1 MEMMQRMVAKAR
13 ETEVQSSVEQL
24 RALFNSDTPLEGCD
38 NSPQADAAKEV
49 AATDGERARV
59 EEWGQLFNK
68 QELLRRQNEAG
79 EAGFEE
85 APAGE
90 LSRREGTG
98 REVMIGVLEGMPTL
112 APVARAGRKATM
124 TPEITE
130 QLCLLLSVGLSRR
143 QAASYL
149 DIEHSTITKTAQRDE
164 EFAYLV
170 RRAEELSTVQ
180 PLMQL
185 VAESRKNWR
194 AAAWLIEHK
203 KKYPSVMSEEEKAER
218 QERRLAD
225 ARRKVEFK
233 TQIAIM
239 NEEAHEA
246 DLKRREDRRIAKMR
260 AEAEERYPKRK
271 RKTSA

>member
-1 MEMMQRMVAKAR
+1 MEMMQRTVVKAR
-13 ETEVQSSVEQL
+13 ETEVQSRVEQL
-24 RALFNSDTPLEGCD
+24 GPLFNSDTPQEGCD
-38 NSPQADAAKEV
+38 NPSQADGATEV
-49 AATDGERARV
+49 AATEADRARV

-68 QELLRRQNEAG
+68 QELLRRQKEAG
-79 EAGFEE
+79 EAGFKEE
-85 APAGE
+85 QAGGH
-90 LSRREGTG
+90 SRREGTG
-98 REVMIGVLEGMPTL
+98 REVMIGVLEGMPSQ

-149 DIEHSTITKTAQRDE
+149 DIEHSTISKTAQRDE

-233 TQIAIM
+233 TQLAIM
-239 NEEAHEA
+239 NEEA
-246 DLKRREDRRIAKMR
+246 R
-260 AEAEERYPKRK
+260 EAEEKRRYEKNLAKRRAEIEEQYPKRK